1 MKWSFTDK
9 TVVIIGSDDKPGEDV
24 AAAFARLGASVY
36 ACGQDQGCLARL
48 NALAKNELLAL
59 SAEECDIQNKS
70 HLGNFLSSFEAGID
84 VVVVNANVTFNYQ
97 PATQIQ
103 ASEWQAAF
111 DRMFYVSWKAA
122 VLAMPLL
129 QIKENAS
136 LIFMT
141 SSGVRQPTAEN
152 AISAVCSAGIESM
165 TKTFSSEV
173 ASSKVRVNAVAVA
186 DEMYLKGQ
194 ESPVMDVSGAV
205 LFLASDLSSYCTG
218 YMLEASGKG
227 GSHG

>member
-24 AAAFARLGASVY
+24 AVAFARLGASVY
-36 ACGQDQGCLARL
+36 ACGQDKGRLARL
-48 NALAKNELLAL
+48 NALAKNELLTL
-59 SAEECDIQNKS
+59 SAEECDIQNKNN
-70 HLGNFLSSFEAGID
+70 LGHFLSSFETGID
-84 VVVVNANVTFNYQ
+84 VVVINANVTFNYK
-97 PATQIQ
+97 PATQIST
-103 ASEWQAAF
+103 SEWQEVF

-122 VLAMPLL
+122 VLSIPFLK
-129 QIKENAS
+129 IKGDAS

-141 SSGVRQPTAEN
+141 SSGVRNPSAEN

-165 TKTFSSEV
+165 AKTLSSEV
-173 ASSKVRVNAVAVA
+173 ASSKIRVNAVAVA

-194 ESPVMDVSGAV
+194 ENTVMDVSGAI

-218 YMLEASGKG
+218 YMLEASGEG
-227 GSHG
+227 ISHG